1 MPVMND
7 RPDAGRPDYNP
18 SYLAYIDVLGWKG
31 IIEQIGTDF
40 DRFDDILG
48 VYSALA
54 SHEREDG
61 WIKEIGDEG
70 FPVNL
75 PPPQHLVASDTI
87 ILSTTDDENS
97 LFSLLVRCGKI
108 CADLLGRGFLTRGAI
123 VRGLLYHQ
131 GHVIFGEALTGAYL
145 QERKSARYPRVL
157 IAEDVVKRLA
167 NTGPLKGPWAKST
180 YNSWF
185 RRDLDGFLRL
195 NLFANF
201 FAPSERRM
209 TDYMADA
216 ASAIVRTLAEY
227 PPTSEEF
234 AKAHW
239 LAEVYNIEL
248 GELTRANLIDAT
260 KLAPIDLSALRDR
273 S

>member
-1 MPVMND
+1 MNE
-7 RPDAGRPDYNP
+7 RANAGRRNYNP

-31 IIEQIGTDF
+31 IVEQIGTDF
-40 DRFDDILG
+40 DRLDDILG
-48 VYSALA
+48 IYSALA
-54 SHEREDG
+54 SHEREDA
-61 WIKEIGDEG
+61 WVKSLHAEG

-87 ILSTTDDENS
+87 ILSTEDDGNS

-123 VRGLLYHQ
+123 VRGPLYHQ
-131 GHVIFGEALTGAYL
+131 GHVIFGEALTAAYL

-157 IAEDVVKRLA
+157 IAADVYKRLTD
-167 NTGPLKGPWAKST
+167 TGPLKGPWAEST
-180 YNSWF
+180 YRNWF

-201 FAPSERRM
+201 FAPSERGM
-209 TDYMADA
+209 ANYMADA

-227 PPTSEEF
+227 PPSSEEF
-234 AKAHW
+234 AKGHW

-248 GELTRANLIDAT
+248 GQMTKANLIDAT
-260 KLAPIDLSALRDR
+260 NLTPIDLAALRDR